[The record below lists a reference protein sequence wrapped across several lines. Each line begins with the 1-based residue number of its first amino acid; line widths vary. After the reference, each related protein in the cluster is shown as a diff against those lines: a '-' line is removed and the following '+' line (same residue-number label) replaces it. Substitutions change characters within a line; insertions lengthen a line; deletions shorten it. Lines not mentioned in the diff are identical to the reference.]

1 MKKIVLLLI
10 VFISCTQLSTSQ
22 NNLTEQQEYFLQ
34 ELRDAHGGQILFANN
49 YHKTSNVYY
58 KLVEYSG
65 MNFPVVFN
73 QTFHWGEAHY
83 GGLIILDYS
92 TIHKKKDILAFVFAH
107 EWAHQA
113 LGHQPNLYK
122 PNGSTW
128 RVKTSSTQYEDEAD
142 YYAGQFLAKYE
153 YDVNKVASYLS
164 SLPEFGGTQHSS
176 GKQRAKT
183 VLRGF
188 NSVPKFTRQITQTSQ
203 TSFSQST
210 PEYQSILNEEFN
222 NNANNWKTGRDFQ
235 KMTDAF
241 DGEVKTLNVQ
251 YEISNGKYK
260 IRNLGDYGQGGIAKE
275 KLKFNSNTNFEIS
288 TVFNLYSG
296 GFEFSWDSCSSEPDE
311 EGYTESFSNYIHITE
326 DGKFR
331 VTHHNRAIEFGN
343 TGKSGTFTFG
353 NSNRVYLRIVYE
365 NGMCSYYINNKL
377 VVRKSGNICG
387 NGASFAVNTKTD
399 VEIDNILI
407 MRKN

>member
-1 MKKIVLLLI
+1 MKKILLVLIL
-10 VFISCTQLSTSQ
+10 FISYTQLLTSQ
-22 NNLTEQQEYFLQ
+22 NNLTEKQQYFLQ
-34 ELRDAHGGQILFANN
+34 ELNDAYGGQILFAKN

-122 PNGSTW
+122 PNGSKW

-153 YDVNKVASYLS
+153 YDIKKVTNYLS
-164 SLPEFGGTQHSS
+164 SLPEFNDTQHSS
-176 GKQRAKT
+176 GKKRAAT

-188 NSVPKFTRQITQTSQ
+188 NSVPKINRQITQTTISE
-203 TSFSQST
+203 ST
-210 PEYQSILNEEFN
+210 PEFQSILIEEFN
-222 NNANNWKTGRDFQ
+222 NNTKNWKTGRDFK
-235 KMTDAF
+235 KMTGAF
-241 DGEVKTLNVQ
+241 DGKVKTLNVH

-260 IRNLGDYGQGGIAKE
+260 IRNLGDYGQGGIAKD
-275 KLKFNSNTNFEIS
+275 KLKFNSSSNFEIS

-296 GFEFSWDSCSSEPDE
+296 GFEVSWDSCSSEPDA
-311 EGYTESFSNYIHITE
+311 EGYTEGFSNYIYLTA
-326 DGKFR
+326 DGNYR
-331 VTHHNRAIEFGN
+331 IGHHNRKVEFGN
-343 TGKSGTFTFG
+343 TERSGTFTFG
-353 NSNRVYLRIVYE
+353 NSNRVYLRIVYK
-365 NGMCSYYINNKL
+365 NGTCKYYINNKMIAS
-377 VVRKSGNICG
+377 KSANICG
-387 NGASFAVNTKTD
+387 NGASFKVDTKTD

-407 MRKN
+407 LRKN